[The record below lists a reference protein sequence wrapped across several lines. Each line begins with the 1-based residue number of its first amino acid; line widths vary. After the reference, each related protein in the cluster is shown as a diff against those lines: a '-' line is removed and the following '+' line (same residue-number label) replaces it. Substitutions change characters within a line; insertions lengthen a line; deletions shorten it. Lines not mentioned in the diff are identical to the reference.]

1 MSYKCYKCG
10 KTLDD
15 KATSCDICGTN
26 KIKVNNNKSENISE
40 YRSYLIYIILLI
52 SFIFMGL
59 AIYNFSNTELLH
71 TFGGIAI
78 VLNIFDII
86 LYPNRIL
93 LRVTLF
99 IEICIVF
106 TLLLLPLIILY
117 MIYEKVIKGWF

>member
-1 MSYKCYKCG
+1 
-10 KTLDD
+10 
-15 KATSCDICGTN
+15 
-26 KIKVNNNKSENISE
+26 
-40 YRSYLIYIILLI
+40 
-52 SFIFMGL
+52 MGL
-59 AIYNFSNTELLH
+59 AIYNFINTELLH